1 MIEPPS
7 NQETTPVETI
17 RESNTPESTP
27 DWLTQR
33 LAKTLDNQLFVGNA
47 GALKYDYLGRNGDE
61 LPGNHYTITSA
72 VGSKVGIHEYPTQA
86 VSSDPDSTSDSD
98 LVLLFFHGNL
108 RPTRYLSKEIF
119 QPLLENGIPVIGRD
133 FVGYD
138 ASSFVPNVDGAMEIA
153 AIANDEAVIN
163 WTLEKYPKAR
173 IVICGRSMGALGL
186 AGHLARPRVVGAIG
200 IVPVTSLDSLVDGLV
215 AWIPWPLSD
224 LVCRLGYPDA
234 IAHEAFPSGFRSK
247 VEPGIVTSGFA
258 SRFTDDICGKL
269 VFLFPAEVDKF
280 VSKARVEV
288 FQREMEEKGC
298 RVSVSWLK
306 GGHHVLP
313 TSDQLIRALGEFKLK

>member
-7 NQETTPVETI
+7 NQETTPLETI
-17 RESNTPESTP
+17 RESDTPETTP
-27 DWLTQR
+27 DWLTRR
-33 LAKTLDNQLFVGNA
+33 LAKTLDSQLFVGNA

-61 LPGNHYTITSA
+61 LDGNHYTITSA

-86 VSSDPDSTSDSD
+86 VSSDQDSDPD

-119 QPLLENGIPVIGRD
+119 QPLVENGITVIGRD

-173 IVICGRSMGALGL
+173 IVICGRSMGALCL
-186 AGHLARPRVVGAIG
+186 AGHLARPRVIGAIG

-234 IAHEAFPSGFRSK
+234 IAHEAFPPGFRSK
-247 VEPGIVTSGFA
+247 AEPSIVTSGFA
-258 SRFTDDICGKL
+258 SKFTDDIRGKL
-269 VFLFPAEVDKF
+269 VFLFPAEVDEF
-280 VSKARVEV
+280 VPSGRIEV
-288 FQREMEEKGC
+288 LQREMEEKGC
-298 RVSVSWLK
+298 IVNVDWLK

-313 TSDQLIRALGEFKLK
+313 TSDQLMRALEELRY